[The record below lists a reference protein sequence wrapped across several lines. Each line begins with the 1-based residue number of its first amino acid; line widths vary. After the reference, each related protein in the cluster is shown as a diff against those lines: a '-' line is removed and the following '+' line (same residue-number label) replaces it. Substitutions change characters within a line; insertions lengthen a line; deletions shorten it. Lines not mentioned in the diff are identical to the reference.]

1 MKISDDWHYA
11 IRVIEKIESAGYEAV
26 IVGGAVRDHLLGIK
40 GNDVDV
46 ATNALPSEVKRIFSS
61 TVDIGIEH
69 GTILV
74 LDEGQP
80 VEVTTYRTESDYSD
94 YRRPEQVTFVRTLDK
109 DLQRRDFT
117 INAMAMTK
125 DGQIIDLFGG
135 QQDIQDGVIR
145 SVGDATVR
153 FREDA
158 LRMLRAIRFSAQLD
172 FKIEEKTLKA
182 IQQDCDLIEFIAHER
197 IAMELSKLWKG
208 KNVYGGIQA
217 LVESHLEKYLIGNY
231 KENEQHWKRFQTT
244 KSEVGWAYLCLL
256 NREEIQDIF
265 DFYRLS
271 NKEKTFIRNV
281 INAYNSLLKEWSI
294 MDYFTNDL
302 LVLETAYDFAVW
314 QQQNIPF
321 EKTEIKQ
328 MKENLI
334 IQSVDELAINGN
346 HLLEWTSKKR
356 GPWIKVALDAAI
368 IAVLNGYVK
377 NDEQTLKEWYLN
389 EFTNEG

>member
-1 MKISDDWHYA
+1 MMRNDDWQIA
-11 IRVIEKIESAGYEAV
+11 MKVIEKIEQAGYEAV
-26 IVGGAVRDHLLGIK
+26 IVGGAVRDYLLNNIV
-40 GNDVDV
+40 NDIDV
-46 ATNALPSEVKRIFSS
+46 ATSALPSEVKRIFSS
-61 TVDIGIEH
+61 TVDVGIEH
-69 GTILV
+69 GTVLV

-117 INAMAMTK
+117 INAMAMKK
-125 DGQIIDLFGG
+125 DGHLIDLFGG
-135 QQDIQDGVIR
+135 QEDIKNGVIR

-172 FKIEEKTLKA
+172 FTIEEKTLKA

-217 LVESHLEKYLIGNY
+217 LIESHLAKYLVGNF
-231 KENEQHWKRFQTT
+231 KDNEQHWKEFHTPQ
-244 KSEVGWAYLCLL
+244 SEVGWAYLCIL
-256 NREEIQDIF
+256 NREEVQDIF

-271 NKEKTFIRNV
+271 NKDKTFIKNV
-281 INAYNSLLKEWSI
+281 MNAYTGLLKEWSI

-302 LVLETAYDFAVW
+302 FVLETAYDFAVW
-314 QQQNIPF
+314 QQKSIPF
-321 EKTEIKQ
+321 EKSEIKRV
-328 MKENLI
+328 KENLN
-334 IQSVDELAINGN
+334 IQSVNELAINGH
-346 HLLEWTSKKR
+346 HLMEWTSKKR

-368 IAVLNGYVK
+368 ITILYGDVQ
-377 NDEQTLKEWYLN
+377 NDEHTLKEWFLN
-389 EFTNEG
+389 EFNNER

>member
-1 MKISDDWHYA
+1 MKISEDWDFA
-11 IRVIEKIESAGYEAV
+11 IRVIEKIENAGFEAV

-46 ATNALPSEVKRIFSS
+46 ATNALPSEVKRIFST

-69 GTILV
+69 GTVLV

-94 YRRPEQVTFVRTLDK
+94 YRRPEQVIFVRTLEK

-135 QQDIQDGVIR
+135 QQDIENGVIR

-172 FKIEEKTLKA
+172 FTIEEKTLKA

-217 LVESHLEKYLIGNY
+217 LGESHLDKYLIGNY
-231 KENEQHWKRFQTT
+231 KANEQHWEKFHTT

-271 NKEKTFIRNV
+271 NKDKTFIRNV
-281 INAYNSLLKEWSI
+281 MNAYNSLLKEWSI

-302 LVLETAYDFAVW
+302 TVLETAYDFAVW
-314 QQQNIPF
+314 QRQNIPF
-321 EKTEIKQ
+321 EKTEIKRV
-328 MKENLI
+328 KENLN

-346 HLLEWTSKKR
+346 HLIEWTSKKR
-356 GPWIKVALDAAI
+356 GPWIKVGLDAAI

-377 NDEQTLKEWYLN
+377 NDEPTLKEWYLN